1 MVVDTDS
8 FYSALDSLLCGWLLI
23 QIACTTYNVHYYGW
37 LLIHVDCTLYMLG
50 GDLTARPEIQR

>member
-23 QIACTTYNVHYYGW
+23 QIACTTYYVHYYGW
-37 LLIHVDCTLYMLG
+37 LLIQVDCTVLWMVG
-50 GDLTARPEIQR
+50 TIEKG

>member
-37 LLIHVDCTLYMLG
+37 LLIHVDCTVLWMVG
-50 GDLTARPEIQR
+50 TIEKG